1 MKKLLLA
8 SSIAV
13 LAFSQSSNAQL
24 ATETFNSGFPATWTM
39 VNNDNLTVNSSM
51 FSAPI
56 PTVLTAQAWM
66 TRYRATG
73 DSVMLTVSAFTPAGT
88 ADRWLISPAFTVNN
102 PNMIIKWEDWCSAGA
117 AYTDNLQIWVSP
129 TAGTTTS
136 SFTTK
141 IYDGPAT
148 AYDDPTPYQTHGA
161 SLAAYNNQTIRI
173 AIRNNTYNQGSVR
186 VDNVGTQNMSAALDA
201 AATKVNFSNIV
212 ASTSSNPVTVKVTNM
227 GSSNITSIQASYKL
241 DAGSPITQTFTVNI
255 APLGSS
261 TLSFTS
267 PIANPA
273 VGSHTITF
281 NILQVNG
288 GADNVTTN
296 NQATSNFAV
305 ATGSVTRNGIIEEFS
320 SSTCAPC
327 ASFNATFDPLIQS
340 NNVNVPSSHFNAVK
354 YQMNWP
360 SPGNDVSY
368 NNDGLTRR
376 TYYGV
381 SGIPDHFTNGAQG
394 ASGNQTEIDASKTT
408 PAYVTL
414 GGTYAIKNDSII
426 ATITMTPNFTLTGVN
441 YKLYLAATEKHYQNS
456 GNTTGQLDYYHV
468 MRKMLPDGNG
478 IAVTSFT
485 AGQTQTFVQR
495 YKFTIGTVTQM
506 SNIFWSSPYNG
517 NLIVYLQDV
526 SSKEILQS
534 LSIPAT
540 WSGVNDVTGNIKQ
553 VSLYPNPATSGTN
566 LIVNL
571 EKSSKLS
578 VNVIDAL
585 GRIVYSAADDFG
597 NGEQNIFI
605 PTNNLETGIYNVMV
619 SSEDASQSVKLT
631 VTK

>member
-1 MKKLLLA
+1 MKKLILA
-8 SSIAV
+8 SSIAM
-13 LAFSQSSNAQL
+13 LGFGQFASAQL
-24 ATETFNSGFPATWTM
+24 ATETFNSGFPATWSM
-39 VNNDNLTVNSSM
+39 VNNDNLTVNASM

-56 PTVLTAQAWM
+56 PATLTAQAWM
-66 TRYRATG
+66 TRLRATG
-73 DSVMLTVSAFTPAGT
+73 DSVMLTASAFTPVGT
-88 ADRWLISPAFTVNN
+88 ADRWIISPAFTVNN
-102 PNMIIKWEDWCSAGA
+102 ANMIIKWEDWCSAGA
-117 AYTDNLQIWVSP
+117 TYVDNLQIWVSP
-129 TAGTTTS
+129 TAGTTTT
-136 SFTTK
+136 SFTQK
-141 IYDGPAT
+141 IYDAPAT
-148 AYDDPTPYQTHGA
+148 LYDDPTPYQTHGA
-161 SLAAYNNQTIRI
+161 SLAAFNGQTIRI

-212 ASTSSNPVTVKVTNM
+212 AGTSSNPVTVKVTNM
-227 GSSNITSIQASYKL
+227 GSSNITSIQASYKV

-267 PIANPA
+267 PITNPS

-305 ATGSVTRNGIIEEFS
+305 ATSSVPRNGIIEEFS

-327 ASFNATFDPLIQS
+327 ASFNATFDPLIQT
-340 NNVNVPSSHFNAVK
+340 NNVNLPSSHFNAVK

-376 TYYGV
+376 TYYNV

-394 ASGNQTEIDASKTT
+394 TSGNQSEIDASKTA

-414 GGTYAIKNDSII
+414 SGSYEIKNDSII
-426 ATITMTPNFTLTGVN
+426 AKVTVTPNFSLSGVN
-441 YKLYLAATEKHYQNS
+441 YKLLLSTTEKHYQNT
-456 GNTTGQLDYYHV
+456 GNTTGQLDYYHI

-478 IAVTSFT
+478 IAITSFN
-485 AGQTQTFVQR
+485 AGVSQTFVQR
-495 YKFTIGTVTQM
+495 YKFTIGAVTQM
-506 SNIFWSSPYNG
+506 SNVFWSSPINS
-517 NLIVYLQDV
+517 NLVAFLQDV

-534 LSIPAT
+534 VSIPAA
-540 WSGVNDVTGNIKQ
+540 WSGVNDITGNIKQ
-553 VSLYPNPATSGTN
+553 IALFPNPATNGTN
-566 LIVNL
+566 LNVNL
-571 EKSSKLS
+571 EKATTLS
-578 VNVIDAL
+578 INVIDAL
-585 GRIVYSAADDFG
+585 GRVVYSSSNEFG

-605 PTNNLETGIYNVMV
+605 PTNNMETGIYNVSV
-619 SSEDASQSVKLT
+619 STEETSQSVKLT